1 MGPKSKFSK
10 EQIIDAA
17 FEIAR
22 SNGMDSITIR
32 GVAEKLGSSVAPI
45 YVNFKDIDELLQ
57 AVVRKVFDIG
67 QQILAE
73 QLEKNSGSPFL
84 DIAMASLRFAKE
96 YSALFRD
103 LMMKK
108 NNYMDNYDQDM
119 APMIIQEMKK
129 DEDLKD
135 FTEEELMTILFK
147 MRVCQLGLSVM
158 VANDLLPKDFN
169 EEKMLDIL
177 NSTASDVIIA
187 TRMGNKK

>member
-1 MGPKSKFSK
+1 
-10 EQIIDAA
+10 
-17 FEIAR
+17 
-22 SNGMDSITIR
+22 
-32 GVAEKLGSSVAPI
+32 
-45 YVNFKDIDELLQ
+45 
-57 AVVRKVFDIG
+57 
-67 QQILAE
+67 
-73 QLEKNSGSPFL
+73 
-84 DIAMASLRFAKE
+84 MASLRFAKE

-147 MRVCQLGLSVM
+147 MRVFQLGLSVM